1 MTTVVVKS
9 TVMVRN
15 YLTVKTFLFIYHLY
29 ELGRSVCRCG
39 TTPQTPRP
47 PDVTS

>member
-9 TVMVRN
+9 IVMVRN

-29 ELGRSVCRCG
+29 ELGRSVCRCV
-39 TTPQTPRP
+39 PHLRL
-47 PDVTS
+47 PDHQM